1 MTDIDRERAASAA
14 LGALTPDEAALLD
27 EEVVK
32 DRALADEV
40 EGYRLAVAT
49 LESGVARER
58 PSPELFDRVLAQID
72 SEDAAVARPA
82 PRVQRVAARRPRRL
96 FPAIAGF
103 AAAAVAAIALVLAVF
118 DENGLGGPTAR
129 AAIQGTP
136 DFAGVQ
142 GEARLY
148 SPEQDDGVL
157 ALDLRD
163 VPSPGPDEHYEIWVL
178 RESAGDRMEAV
189 GVFTPATPD
198 VQLEVR
204 LPGSGEYKAVDISI
218 EPNAGP
224 AEHSGTSLAGG
235 SFEAAA

>member
-1 MTDIDRERAASAA
+1 MTDIDRRERAASAA
-14 LGALTPDEAALLD
+14 LGALTPDEAARLD
-27 EEVVK
+27 EELIR
-32 DRALADEV
+32 DPALADEV
-40 EGYRLAVAT
+40 EAYRAAVAT
-49 LESGVARER
+49 LEGGVARER

-72 SEDAAVARPA
+72 IEDAAVARPA

-96 FPAIAGF
+96 FPAFAGL
-103 AAAAVAAIALVLAVF
+103 AAAVAAIALVLAVF
-118 DENGLGGPTAR
+118 DENGLDGPTSR

-148 SPEQDDGVL
+148 SPEQEDGVL
-157 ALDLRD
+157 ALDLSD

-189 GVFTPATPD
+189 GTFTPVTPE
-198 VQLEVR
+198 VELEVR
-204 LPGSGEYKAVDISI
+204 LPGAGDYKAVDISI

-235 SFEAAA
+235 SFEAA

>member
-14 LGALTPDEAALLD
+14 LGALTPDEAARLD
-27 EEVVK
+27 EELVR
-32 DRALADEV
+32 DRALPTRSRRIGWRWRRSRA
-40 EGYRLAVAT
+40 GLR
-49 LESGVARER
+49 ESGRRRSCSTAYLLRSTARMPR
-58 PSPELFDRVLAQID
+58 SPSRLLASSGSPLAALDGSFPRSPD
-72 SEDAAVARPA
+72 S
-82 PRVQRVAARRPRRL
+82 L
-96 FPAIAGF
+96 
-103 AAAAVAAIALVLAVF
+103 AAAVAAIALVLAVF
-118 DENGLGGPTAR
+118 DDGLDGPTAR

-189 GVFTPATPD
+189 GIFTPATPD